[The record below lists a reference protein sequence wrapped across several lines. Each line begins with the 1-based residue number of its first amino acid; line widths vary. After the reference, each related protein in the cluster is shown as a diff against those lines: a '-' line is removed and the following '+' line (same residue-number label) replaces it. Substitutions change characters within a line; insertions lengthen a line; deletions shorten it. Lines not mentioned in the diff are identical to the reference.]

1 MKGKI
6 KFPKDF
12 DKDAKSLIKH
22 FLDPDVTKR
31 YGCLKDGVND
41 VKNHRWFK
49 HTDWHKLSQKKIPA
63 SYIPAVKK
71 KGDTSNFT
79 EYPDSDKDSPEVNK
93 KDDPFL
99 DW

>member
-1 MKGKI
+1 M
-6 KFPKDF
+6 
-12 DKDAKSLIKH
+12 IKH
-22 FLDPDVTKR
+22 LLDPDVTKR

-41 VKNHRWFK
+41 IKNHRWFK
-49 HTDWHKLSQKKIPA
+49 NMDWHKLGQKKIPA
-63 SYIPAVKK
+63 SYIPEVKK

-79 EYPDSDKDSPEVNK
+79 EYPDSDKESPEVNK